1 MAQTVHQT
9 VDRIKTSHPIISEL
23 YHILFVVGGGVLAAL
38 GLEVFLIPHGFL
50 DGGLTGVSI
59 ILSKF
64 LPTIPVGVFIA
75 VLNLPFIA
83 LTWWKLGRRSA
94 LRTTLGVATLAFFAV
109 LWHHMDPW
117 TDNYVLALFYGG
129 ALLGFGVGIAL
140 RNGGALDGTEAL
152 ATIISNRSAYSVD
165 QLILGINLCVFIAAG
180 FVMDWQAA
188 MSSALLFYI
197 VVSTLIDKLVN
208 GANEF
213 KSAVVSTEKPEEVAD
228 TILSITKRH
237 VTIDPKKYWKHG
249 EGFVG
254 TVHQLR
260 FILTRLEA
268 SELTERI
275 VETDPEAVIV
285 FSDVSSLRG
294 GVYEDLQ
301 KSH

>member
-1 MAQTVHQT
+1 MPKTVHGK
-9 VDRIKTSHPIISEL
+9 VVKLKNSHPLLSEL
-23 YHILFVVGGGVLAAL
+23 YHLAFVMGGGVLAAL
-38 GLEVFLIPHGFL
+38 GLEAFLIPSGFL
-50 DGGLTGVSI
+50 DGGLTGISI

-64 LPTIPVGVFIA
+64 IDIPVGVFIA

-94 LRTTLGVATLAFFAV
+94 FRTTMGVATLATCAV
-109 LWHHMDPW
+109 LWHHMEPW

-129 ALLGFGVGIAL
+129 GLLGFGVGIAL

-165 QLILGINLCVFIAAG
+165 QLILAINVGVFLVAG

-188 MSSALLFYI
+188 MSSALVFYI
-197 VVSTLIDKLVN
+197 VVSTLIDKIVN

-213 KSAVVSTEKPEEVAD
+213 KSAVVSTMMPEEVAE
-228 TILSITKRH
+228 TIVGITKRH
-237 VTIDPKKYWKHG
+237 VAIDQKKYWKHG
-249 EGFVG
+249 EGFAG
-254 TVHQLR
+254 TAHQLR

-275 VETDPEAVIV
+275 IETDPEAVVV

>member
-1 MAQTVHQT
+1 MAQAVHT
-9 VDRIKTSHPIISEL
+9 KVANFKNSHPLISEL
-23 YHILFVVGGGVLAAL
+23 YHLIFVVAGGMLAAL
-38 GLEVFLIPHGFL
+38 GLEAFLIPSGFL
-50 DGGLTGVSI
+50 DGGLTGISI

-64 LPTIPVGVFIA
+64 IDIPVGVFIA
-75 VLNLPFIA
+75 ALNLPFIA

-94 LRTTLGVATLAFFAV
+94 FRTTVGVATLAICAI

-129 ALLGFGVGIAL
+129 GLLGFGVGIAL

-152 ATIISNRSAYSVD
+152 ATIISNRSSYSVD
-165 QLILGINLCVFIAAG
+165 QLILAINVCIFVVAG
-180 FVMDWQAA
+180 FVMDWQSA
-188 MSSALLFYI
+188 MSSALMFYI
-197 VVSTLIDKLVN
+197 VVSTLIDKIVN

-213 KSAVVSTEKPEEVAD
+213 KSAVVSTMNPEAVAE
-228 TILSITKRH
+228 TITNITKRH
-237 VTIDPKKYWKHG
+237 VVIDPKKFWKHG
-249 EGFVG
+249 EGFTG

-275 VETDPEAVIV
+275 IETDPDAVVV
-285 FSDVSSLRG
+285 FSDVSALRG

>member
-1 MAQTVHQT
+1 MAKVVHSTVAK
-9 VDRIKTSHPIISEL
+9 IKGGHPLLSEL
-23 YHILFVVGGGVLAAL
+23 YHLAFVVAGGMLAAL
-38 GLEVFLIPHGFL
+38 GLEAFLIPSGFL
-50 DGGLTGVSI
+50 DGGLTGISI

-64 LPTIPVGVFIA
+64 IDIPVGVFIA

-94 LRTTLGVATLAFFAV
+94 FRTTVGVATLAICAI
-109 LWHHMDPW
+109 LWHHMEPW

-129 ALLGFGVGIAL
+129 GLLGFGVGIAL

-165 QLILGINLCVFIAAG
+165 QLILGINVCIFLVAG
-180 FVMDWQAA
+180 FVMDWQSA
-188 MSSALLFYI
+188 MSSALMFYI
-197 VVSTLIDKLVN
+197 VVSTLIDKIVN

-213 KSAVVSTEKPEEVAD
+213 KSAVVSTTMPEEVAD
-228 TILSITKRH
+228 VIAEVTHRH
-237 VTIDPKKYWKHG
+237 VAVDQKKYWKHG
-249 EGFVG
+249 EGFTG
-254 TVHQLR
+254 SAHQLR
-260 FILTRLEA
+260 FILTRLEV

-275 VETDPEAVIV
+275 IETDPDAVVV

>member
-1 MAQTVHQT
+1 MEKTVHRTMSKLQGH
-9 VDRIKTSHPIISEL
+9 HPILREL
-23 YHILFVVGGGVLAAL
+23 YHIALVVGGGLLAAL
-38 GLEVFLIPHGFL
+38 GLEAFLIPHGFL
-50 DGGLTGVSI
+50 DGGLTGISI

-64 LPTIPVGVFIA
+64 IDIPVGVFIA

-94 LRTTLGVATLAFFAV
+94 LRTTLGVATLATFAV

-165 QLILGINLCVFIAAG
+165 QLILGINVCVFLVAG
-180 FVMDWQAA
+180 FVMDWQSA
-188 MSSALLFYI
+188 MSSALLFYV
-197 VVSTLIDKLVN
+197 VVSTLIDKIVN
-208 GANEF
+208 GTNEF
-213 KSAVVSTEKPEEVAD
+213 KSAVVSTEHPEAVAE
-228 TILSITKRH
+228 TIVSITKRH
-237 VTIDPKKYWKHG
+237 VVIDEKKHWKHG

-254 TVHQLR
+254 KVHQLR

-275 VETDPEAVIV
+275 IETDPDAVVV
-285 FSDVSSLRG
+285 FSEVSSLRG